1 MRKLNSLTFIAL
13 IVATLTSVAVGQA
26 CAADNDAPSKPME
39 TFGDLPADSRL
50 ALFEAQTL
58 RDEGSVEA
66 ASELLASFLEEN
78 PDRDHYLVRF
88 HSAVSHALS
97 GDTER
102 ALADYRRTTELEPR
116 YAQAWISLGEL
127 AYNVGEFELAASALE
142 TGYAKSET
150 KQPSVLFYT
159 AASLV
164 MSERS
169 GEAIPI
175 LEQLVSGEQG
185 EPTLEW
191 YRALV
196 MAYLEV
202 EEFEKGSAVLD
213 LMLQGFGDEPEPWQV
228 AFQYY
233 VRSNDYEN
241 AAVALMV
248 SDYLEPL
255 SPQQRM
261 QLGDIFLAIGLP
273 AMAGDAYTEAIGDSA
288 ATDQLE
294 RLASAHLASYQ
305 FGEAEAA
312 LQRAIDQDP
321 TARLW
326 SLLGD
331 LHFMRSD
338 YEPAYDAYA
347 SAASADSSFS
357 RSYLMMGYCA
367 VQLERNDDAMA
378 ALRTAES
385 FSDQAEKA
393 TRLIAAIEAVE
404 AQKEAQRRRRE
415 AEERAIEEQRSREY
429 KPLVD

>member
-1 MRKLNSLTFIAL
+1 MMSPLPALLALAAIAL
-13 IVATLTSVAVGQA
+13 LCAHATAQEATGE
-26 CAADNDAPSKPME
+26 PME
-39 TFGDLPADSRL
+39 TFSDLPADSRL

-58 RDEGSVEA
+58 RDEGDVEGA
-66 ASELLASFLEEN
+66 AQLLADFIDEN
-78 PDRDHYLVRF
+78 PGRDHFLIRF

-97 GDTER
+97 GDTDR

-127 AYNVGEFELAASALE
+127 AYNVGQYDLAASSLR
-142 TGYAKSET
+142 TGYDRSVI

-164 MSERS
+164 MSGRAA
-169 GEAIPI
+169 EATPI
-175 LEQLVSGEQG
+175 LEELVSGTRG

-196 MAYLEV
+196 MAYLET
-202 EEFEKGSAVLD
+202 EDFEKGAAALD
-213 LMLQGFGDEPEPWQV
+213 VMLARYGSEPAPWEV

-233 VRSNDYEN
+233 VRSSDYEN

-255 SPQQRM
+255 TARQRM
-261 QLGDIFLAIGLP
+261 QLGDILLAIGVP
-273 AMAGDAYTEAIGDSA
+273 AMAGDAYSAAIGDSA
-288 ATDQLE
+288 TADQLE

-305 FGEAEAA
+305 FAEAGAA
-312 LQRAIDQDP
+312 LERAIEQDP

-338 YEPAYDAYA
+338 YEPAYDAYR
-347 SAASADSSFS
+347 SAATADSAFS

-367 VQLERNDDAMA
+367 VQLERPQDAME
-378 ALRTAES
+378 ALRIARS
-385 FSDQAEKA
+385 FPDQAEKA
-393 TRLIAAIEAVE
+393 DRLIAAIEAVE
-404 AQKEAQRRRRE
+404 AQKKAQQRRRE
-415 AEERAIEEQRSREY
+415 AEERAIEEQRAREY
-429 KPLVD
+429 RPLVD